1 MQNPVNLNEKE
12 NFKRSQQKAIKFFED
27 RQESFENY
35 PDVKNCLKT
44 LGMGLIYLTAGEKYA
59 DFFMD
64 IFSEY
69 TENFQKKLIETAIAR
84 NKNEFLKAILEYDAR
99 NPGYISGSS
108 AVLEVDD
115 DIEFYQNNSKSIKF
129 ADEELLFLA
138 IVKNNLEATK
148 ILLATSK
155 ININKVSKYIH
166 YGMTAFHM
174 AVYEGNP
181 EIVKVLLERNPD
193 ITKASDEGRF
203 KGSSS
208 IHYAIQGVSKKYESS
223 DDYISILKLL
233 LDHGANV
240 NDVTP
245 YHNVTALNIAC
256 KFDNDK
262 IVKYLLTNGADP
274 EISMY
279 VLGDKAKSLN
289 AIQTAILFNSKKVL
303 ATLIERDVPIPDL
316 VTGDDK
322 KRFHTPIIYAII
334 RGNFDLLKILL
345 QDKQVQGMSPI
356 HFAVLENDNKALQ
369 ILINAGDDVNK
380 VVTKECFYK
389 GMIPIHLAVDESN
402 VDAINILLAKDKS
415 EIDKFGIRRGWNSLQ
430 AVVAR
435 NNLPVLNALIA
446 HGADVDKLMQGEA
459 LVNMLP
465 IHLAAYLGLEKVIE
479 ILSKAGAK
487 IDQVVGADAK
497 FYKGKN
503 ALEIAIERGKVD
515 AVKALVETGKFDPFG
530 DSRIMRNEPEL
541 GELQRNCR
549 LSYFKG
555 NDEAPVSK
563 KRMSTFDSLRSPTQF
578 GNQAGKILEIFAYS
592 GLAMSASV
600 VPSAE
605 VYLDFTRKFNLEKES
620 GASTISEFCGHD
632 SKSDL
637 DEIIELPSKKRRI
650 ESPERIKTVF
660 LEFSHENATTK
671 PSAFLSP
678 RLTEKSSE
686 EKDKSKGRGV
696 G

>member
-1 MQNPVNLNEKE
+1 MKDSVNLDEKE
-12 NFKRSQQKAIKFFED
+12 IFKRSQQKAIKFFRD
-27 RQESFENY
+27 REESFENY
-35 PDVKNCLKT
+35 PNVKNYLKT

-69 TENFQKKLIETAIAR
+69 KENFQKKLIETAIVR
-84 NKNEFLKAILEYDAR
+84 NKTEFLKAILEYEER
-99 NPGYISGSS
+99 NPGYISGTRD
-108 AVLEVDD
+108 VLEVDD
-115 DIEFYQNNSKSIKF
+115 EIEVYRAKSIKF

-138 IVKNNLEATK
+138 IVDNNLEAIK

-155 ININKVSKYIH
+155 IDINKVSKYIH

-193 ITKASDEGRF
+193 ITKASDEGLF

-208 IHYAIQGVSKKYESS
+208 IHYAIKGVSEKYESS

-240 NDVTP
+240 NDVTH

-345 QDKQVQGMSPI
+345 QDKKVQGMSPI
-356 HFAVLENDNKALQ
+356 HFAVLENNNKALQ

-380 VVTKECFYK
+380 VVTRECFYK
-389 GMIPIHLAVDESN
+389 GMIPIHLAVDKSN

-415 EIDKFGIRRGWNSLQ
+415 EIDKFGIRPGWNSLQ

-446 HGADVDKLMQGEA
+446 HGADVDKLMQSGA
-459 LVNMLP
+459 LVNLLP
-465 IHLAAYLGLEKVIE
+465 IHIAAYLGLEKVIE

-515 AVKALVETGKFDPFG
+515 AVKALVETGKFDPFV

-563 KRMSTFDSLRSPTQF
+563 KRMSTFDSLRSSARF
-578 GNQAGKILEIFAYS
+578 GNQAGKILEIFAFS

-605 VYLDFTRKFNLEKES
+605 VDFTRKFNLEKES